1 MNSVLL
7 PTICLILLCL
17 TQTAEASPLD
27 EYMVKPNYR
36 YRCGN
41 VSIPFPF
48 GMGPS
53 CYMNEWY
60 SVNCITINT
69 SFGAEKAFLNHTK
82 LNLELLNVS
91 IELQTVTINSP
102 IAIAFYDQRRGVR
115 NNSVQKSIDLAGS
128 PFLFSRIDNL
138 FVVLGCGHANL
149 MEGEKIWAG
158 CTSISCSRN
167 YSTVQGCYGISC
179 CQTTIPS
186 IDDYYLT
193 SYSVDFSSTPDGEG
207 NSTNGSNSSAYAFL
221 VDRDWFSGNFTLPD
235 DVPGVQYYA
244 PLSMFWIIKEGDN
257 SSYRCNYTSY
267 KSSISGS
274 YVHSPCDCNARY
286 EGNPY
291 LPDGCHGTLF
301 FLDRSVAFTNIS
313 SMGLES

>member
-1 MNSVLL
+1 MVMKSVLL
-7 PTICLILLCL
+7 PTIYLILCL
-17 TQTAEASPLD
+17 SQTSEASPPD
-27 EYMVKPNYR
+27 DYMVKPNCR

-48 GMGPS
+48 GMGRS

-69 SFGAEKAFLNHTK
+69 SSGAVKAFLNHTK
-82 LNLELLNVS
+82 LNQLELLNVS

-102 IAIAFYDQRRGVR
+102 IAIASYDQRQGS
-115 NNSVQKSIDLAGS
+115 SVQKSIDLAGS
-128 PFLFSRIDNL
+128 PFLFSRLDNI
-138 FVVLGCGHANL
+138 FVVLGCGHAKL
-149 MEGEKIWAG
+149 MDGEKIWAG

-179 CQTTIPS
+179 CQTTIPC

-193 SYSVDFSSTPDGEG
+193 SYSVNLSSTSDVGEENG
-207 NSTNGSNSSAYAFL
+207 TGGSNYSSTHAFL
-221 VDRDWFSGNFTLPD
+221 VDKDWFSRNFALPD

-244 PLSMFWIIKEGDN
+244 PLSLFWIIKEGDN
-257 SSYRCNYTSY
+257 STDNCNYTSY
-267 KSSISGS
+267 YSSMSGS
-274 YVHSPCDCNARY
+274 YVHSRCGCDVRE

-301 FLDRSVAFTNIS
+301 FHNRSGCNLS
-313 SMGLES
+313 YCHSY

>member
-1 MNSVLL
+1 M
-7 PTICLILLCL
+7 
-17 TQTAEASPLD
+17 
-27 EYMVKPNYR
+27 
-36 YRCGN
+36 
-41 VSIPFPF
+41 SIPFSF

-53 CYMNEWY
+53 FYMNEWY

-69 SFGAEKAFLNHTK
+69 SSGAKKAFLNHTK

-102 IAIAFYDQRRGVR
+102 IAIASYDQRRGAR

-128 PFLFSRIDNL
+128 SFLFSRIDNL

-207 NSTNGSNSSAYAFL
+207 NSTN
-221 VDRDWFSGNFTLPD
+221 
-235 DVPGVQYYA
+235 
-244 PLSMFWIIKEGDN
+244 
-257 SSYRCNYTSY
+257 
-267 KSSISGS
+267 
-274 YVHSPCDCNARY
+274 
-286 EGNPY
+286 
-291 LPDGCHGTLF
+291 
-301 FLDRSVAFTNIS
+301 
-313 SMGLES
+313 